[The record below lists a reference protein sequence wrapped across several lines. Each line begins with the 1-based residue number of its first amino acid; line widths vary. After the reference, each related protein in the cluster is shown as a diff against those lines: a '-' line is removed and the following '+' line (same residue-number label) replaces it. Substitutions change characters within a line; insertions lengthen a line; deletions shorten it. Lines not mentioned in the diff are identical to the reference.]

1 MDSNDPQHDDGEPTG
16 RAGSAPPPGGARR
29 LGRRLLGREAALA
42 RADGRGLGRTV
53 AARHEP
59 PEPARAVM
67 RLVPARPGVA
77 RSPGPG
83 PAGPAPAAR
92 PAAGPAEPGD
102 GGGWTPSTT
111 ESTIMPGISDW

>member
-1 MDSNDPQHDDGEPTG
+1 MDSNDPQHDGETTG
-16 RAGSAPPPGGARR
+16 RTLSAPAPGAARR

-53 AARHEP
+53 AARHER

-77 RSPGPG
+77 RSPGGG
-83 PAGPAPAAR
+83 PAAPAPAAR
-92 PAAGPAEPGD
+92 PGAGMAESGD
-102 GGGWTPSTT
+102 GGGWTPSPT
-111 ESTIMPGISDW
+111 E